1 LLEQEARAREAEALA
16 LAQNDALVELERSHV
31 EIKVKDKVLEQQQ
44 REIQA
49 LKVCTSTAGGGHHAK
64 RHHPILPTTR
74 AVFVS
79 LSERRLELVV
89 SAMRW
94 CAQEKLARGGSRA
107 RGGAGSRGSGR
118 GSDAGIHTDQL

>member
-1 LLEQEARAREAEALA
+1 MLEQEARAREAEALA

-49 LKVCTSTAGGGHHAK
+49 LKVCMHTHKTCTAGGGLDTM
-64 RHHPILPTTR
+64 RRDTILPTTR

-79 LSERRLELVV
+79 LSERRTT
-89 SAMRW
+89 S
-94 CAQEKLARGGSRA
+94 
-107 RGGAGSRGSGR
+107 
-118 GSDAGIHTDQL
+118 